1 MVTRVSHL
9 HTYRSRHSK
18 RDSDAGAVAARPR
31 PLDAPRQAALARLVV
46 VVKEET
52 VNRTGGVRTKRSP
65 NIAAMQR
72 WREADLSTA

>member
-1 MVTRVSHL
+1 
-9 HTYRSRHSK
+9 
-18 RDSDAGAVAARPR
+18 
-31 PLDAPRQAALARLVV
+31 LVV

>member
-1 MVTRVSHL
+1 M
-9 HTYRSRHSK
+9 
-18 RDSDAGAVAARPR
+18 AARPR

-65 NIAAMQR
+65 NIPAMQR